1 MWDDLALFAA
11 VARAGT
17 LTAAAELCESS
28 PATLSRRM
36 KALEQSMGRAL
47 FLHGSDGYALT
58 ADGRELLQRAG
69 RMEAAAADIEVWR
82 SRGPGKRS
90 VRISA
95 GTWTSKLLARG
106 FSDIWQPD
114 FDWVPEFVSG
124 ELFQDIARRQV
135 DIGIRNQRP
144 DQPWLAGRKTGA
156 VAFATFA
163 ITPNVT
169 GWIGAG
175 GDRATTPTARWL
187 QANHSDEIVTRAND
201 AVMAIAMAK
210 AGIGRVILPT
220 FMAAMVAPLMQ
231 VGPPIEALEHDQ
243 WLVCHHEGRHEPA
256 VRHALEAL
264 AAFLGSAT
272 HAAEQA

>member
-1 MWDDLALFAA
+1 MWDDLALFSV
-11 VARAGT
+11 VARHGS
-17 LTAAAELCESS
+17 LTGAATQTDSS
-28 PATLSRRM
+28 VATLSRRM
-36 KALEQSMGRAL
+36 KALEARMGRAL
-47 FLHGSDGYALT
+47 FLHGGDGYALT
-58 ADGRELLQRAG
+58 ADGRELLQRAE

-82 SRGPGKRS
+82 SRGPGKRA

-106 FSDIWQPD
+106 FADIWQPG

-144 DQPWLAGRKTGA
+144 DQPWLAGRRTGTTDFA
-156 VAFATFA
+156 VFASG
-163 ITPNVT
+163 PDVT
-169 GWIGAG
+169 SWIGAG
-175 GDRATTPTARWL
+175 GNRAGTPTSRWL

-220 FMAAMVAPLMQ
+220 FMAPMVAPLMQ
-231 VGPPIEALEHDQ
+231 LGSPIAELEHEQ

-256 VRHALEAL
+256 VRHALDAL
-264 AAFLGSAT
+264 AAFLTSST
-272 HAAEQA
+272 PS